1 MQLAS
6 NDMDFVGI
14 PATVLSWLSIFEIVK
29 INPML
34 DFLVSLFS
42 ITWLSIQIFGWI
54 EKRIKSKKNASK

>member
-1 MQLAS
+1 MQLTS

-14 PATVLSWLSIFEIVK
+14 PATVLSWLSIFEVLN

-42 ITWLSIQIFGWI
+42 ITWLSIQIFGWV
-54 EKRIKSKKNASK
+54 EKRIKAKKNASK

>member
-14 PATVLSWLSIFEIVK
+14 PATVLSWLSIFEVLN

-42 ITWLSIQIFGWI
+42 ITWLSIQIFGWV
-54 EKRIKSKKNASK
+54 EKRIKAKKNASK

>member
-6 NDMDFVGI
+6 NDINFVGI
-14 PATVLSWLSIFEIVK
+14 PATVLSWLSIFEVVK